1 MRLLEFQ
8 AKEMLRKSG
17 LPVPSSAVM
26 QTGEVLPEVSF
37 PVVVKSQVLVGG
49 RGKAGGVKIAQN
61 RNELEVLA
69 NEISTLVIHGHA
81 PKHLLLEEVI
91 DISHENYLSLEIN
104 RDTRSINWIVSPR
117 GGINIESHVESV
129 KIINHAE
136 VNAHETICQALNLP
150 LDSLSPLLRKLEQCM
165 IENDLLFLE
174 INPLALTADGQLV
187 CADAKVLIDDNSRF
201 RHEDF
206 TWPESEAVKPLGG
219 TIGVIANG
227 AGMAMSTMDTIYA
240 SGAKPANF
248 LDIGG
253 GTGEDVFIE
262 NLRTIASMPG
272 VMSIIVNIFAGITHC
287 DDIAR
292 GIIAA
297 KQQIPHLVPLFIRL
311 EGTNRAEAAHMLAGA
326 GISLEPDLATC
337 VAKAKE
343 IKWKTY

>member
-17 LPVPSSAVM
+17 LPVPMSTVIKA
-26 QTGEVLPEVSF
+26 GETPPQVSL

-49 RGKAGGVKIAQN
+49 RGKAGGVKVAQN
-61 RNELEVLA
+61 QQELEVLT
-69 NEISTLVIHGHA
+69 NEIGSLDIHGHT
-81 PKHLLLEEVI
+81 PKYLLLEEVI
-91 DISHENYLSLEIN
+91 DISHENYLSLEVN
-104 RDTRSINWIVSPR
+104 RDTRSVNWIVSPR
-117 GGINIESHVESV
+117 GGMDIESHIESV
-129 KIINHAE
+129 KVIDQADE
-136 VNAHETICQALNLP
+136 NAHEIICQALNLP
-150 LDSLSPLLRKLEQCM
+150 TELVSPLLKKLEMCLV
-165 IENDLLFLE
+165 ENDLLFLE
-174 INPLALTADGQLV
+174 INPLAQTPDGQLI
-187 CADAKVLIDDNSRF
+187 CADAKVLVDDNSRF

-206 TWPESEAVKPLGG
+206 DWPEPEAVKPLGG

-240 SGAKPANF
+240 AGAKPANF

-253 GTGEDVFIE
+253 GTGEEVFVE
-262 NLRTIASMPG
+262 NLQTIASMPG

-297 KQQIPHLVPLFIRL
+297 KERLPHLVPLFIRL
-311 EGTNRAEAAHMLAGA
+311 EGTNRAEAAHLLAGA
-326 GISLEPDLATC
+326 GITLEPDLASC

-343 IKWKTY
+343 IKWKAY